1 MPIGSCVG
9 ESIAKIIYCKAFEY
23 FEHAKW
29 AHVNRVMSKMKL
41 VDVSVRPGVS
51 VATPFVSCH
60 QACPQLQ
67 PSLIFFIYFHYRRA
81 TAVVFSLEHQGRVIG
96 RQSLSCRIC
105 SCPKRDKKSQENAY
119 MKKSIQQNPD
129 VQSSNNLPYVPIKKK
144 PKLMYHPQHN
154 SILKQPSVIEQ
165 ISGKGPS

>member
-1 MPIGSCVG
+1 MQVKKVNYKNIWHSTPISTFAVLFKWH
-9 ESIAKIIYCKAFEY
+9 ELDIIKIGDFFTSFY
-23 FEHAKW
+23 F
-29 AHVNRVMSKMKL
+29 
-41 VDVSVRPGVS
+41 
-51 VATPFVSCH
+51 
-60 QACPQLQ
+60 
-67 PSLIFFIYFHYRRA
+67 RRA

-129 VQSSNNLPYVPIKKK
+129 VQSPNNLPYVPLKKK

-154 SILKQPSVIEQ
+154 SILKQPSVIEH
-165 ISGKGPS
+165 ISGNKFSLIMVKAEGCT

>member
-1 MPIGSCVG
+1 M
-9 ESIAKIIYCKAFEY
+9 
-23 FEHAKW
+23 
-29 AHVNRVMSKMKL
+29 
-41 VDVSVRPGVS
+41 
-51 VATPFVSCH
+51 
-60 QACPQLQ
+60 
-67 PSLIFFIYFHYRRA
+67 
-81 TAVVFSLEHQGRVIG
+81 VFSLEHQGRVIG

-165 ISGKGPS
+165 ISGTLGFQSINRPLTLIGMSFESKKSAHLQRHLVASFIRLNESGRVLK

>member
-1 MPIGSCVG
+1 MHPYNILNV
-9 ESIAKIIYCKAFEY
+9 KLNCK
-23 FEHAKW
+23 
-29 AHVNRVMSKMKL
+29 
-41 VDVSVRPGVS
+41 
-51 VATPFVSCH
+51 T
-60 QACPQLQ
+60 QLQ
-67 PSLIFFIYFHYRRA
+67 LKKITKKNIWHSTPISTFAVLFKWHELDIIKIGDFFTSFYYRRA

-129 VQSSNNLPYVPIKKK
+129 VQSPNNISYVPIKKK
-144 PKLMYHPQHN
+144 PKMMYHPQHN

-165 ISGKGPS
+165 ISGKGPSQLTVC

>member
-1 MPIGSCVG
+1 M
-9 ESIAKIIYCKAFEY
+9 
-23 FEHAKW
+23 
-29 AHVNRVMSKMKL
+29 
-41 VDVSVRPGVS
+41 
-51 VATPFVSCH
+51 
-60 QACPQLQ
+60 
-67 PSLIFFIYFHYRRA
+67 
-81 TAVVFSLEHQGRVIG
+81 VFSLEHQGRVIG

-129 VQSSNNLPYVPIKKK
+129 VQSPNNIPYVPLKKK

-165 ISGKGPS
+165 ISGKGPSQLLNNNWNFQNKSSK